1 MKDDY
6 VSASELARLG
16 YCERQVAFDAAYGR
30 RTTARQRQA
39 ADRGRRAH
47 DAFLQESRRI
57 AKVSERKGRCFI
69 ATLALGECKDTIA
82 LRQYRDLF
90 LRRTWW
96 GRRFIACYY
105 RISPALCRWLDC
117 RPTLLSLCRVPLR
130 WMAAAAR
137 VSVGRR
143 LNSIEVG
150 NER

>member
-1 MKDDY
+1 VKDDY
-6 VSASELARLG
+6 VSASELARIS

-30 RTTARQRQA
+30 RTTAPQRRA
-39 ADRGRRAH
+39 ANRGRRAH
-47 DAFLQESRRI
+47 EEFLQESRRI
-57 AKVSERKGRCFI
+57 AQASERKGRCFI
-69 ATLALGECKDTIA
+69 ATLALGNCMETRA

-90 LRRTWW
+90 LRRTWC

-105 RISPALCRWLDC
+105 RISPVLCRWLER

-137 VSVGRR
+137 VLVDRR
-143 LNSIEVG
+143 LNSIEVR